1 LILCSFIYLYIHY
14 TIDSHNSIKPIHVPN
29 RVMNI
34 TEKSSAPKTN
44 YTTYL
49 INSWHQYQRVTA
61 SHLQTIQ
68 HYNET
73 CETDAA
79 LYGNHV
85 MVLRDNVVKITG
97 YYWYSNGFPAQN
109 CADTDGY
116 VDVRTGK
123 QYPRDGRSGSYFE
136 DICTTTSSN
145 A

>member
-1 LILCSFIYLYIHY
+1 MKELQQPGQSEQEQSQQSQQSQQIES
-14 TIDSHNSIKPIHVPN
+14 SNSKP
-29 RVMNI
+29 
-34 TEKSSAPKTN
+34 K

-49 INSWHQYQRVTA
+49 INSWHQYQRITA
-61 SHLQTIQ
+61 SHLQSIP
-68 HYNET
+68 HYNQT

-79 LYGNHV
+79 LYGSHV

-123 QYPRDGRSGSYFE
+123 RYPRYGSSSSSSSSSYFE
-136 DICTTTSSN
+136 DICTSN